1 MTSVL
6 SIYPNCS
13 KGGMATV
20 YRTRALAH
28 PEEKHDFLFMNDRG
42 GRAAFDSLPNTEYRI
57 IPKGRFT
64 PALSFITRHFDYDK
78 VRVTSLPEVA
88 SQLAEAL
95 PDKVTYEFHTSTKS
109 IVEGELKRLDID
121 AVRNIQTP
129 SRWLTNV
136 VARRLSRAQASK
148 CLTVPNLV
156 DRTTFNDSV
165 PPAVRDLED
174 GLIPLLWIGRFDKG
188 KNFND
193 FLRVLS
199 LLPDHYVPIV
209 VVSYETEPDRIARA
223 LQEARFY
230 GVVDCMQTHL
240 NLSQEQLARL
250 YTWARLRGG
259 LFLSTSLAESY
270 GYSVAEALAC
280 GLPTVAYRV
289 GGIPEIPTYG
299 TSREL
304 ISVGDVPGMAAAVE
318 RLTAE
323 PDHRV

>member
-1 MTSVL
+1 MTKVL

-20 YRTRALAH
+20 YRTRALSC
-28 PEEKHDFLFMNDRG
+28 PEERHDFLFMNDRG
-42 GRAAFDSLPNTEYRI
+42 GRAAFDSLPNTAYRI
-57 IPKGRFT
+57 IPKGRFS
-64 PALSFITRHFDYDK
+64 PALSFITNHFDYDE
-78 VRVTSLPEVA
+78 VRVTSLPDVA
-88 SQLAEAL
+88 SQLGHGL
-95 PDKVTYEFHTSTKS
+95 PDRVAYEFHSSTKS
-109 IVEGELKRLDID
+109 IVEAELKRLDID

-129 SRWLTNV
+129 SHWLTNI
-136 VARRLSRAQASK
+136 VARRLTRAQASK

-156 DRTTFNDSV
+156 DRTTFNKSV

-188 KNFND
+188 KNLND

-199 LLPDHYVPIV
+199 LLPERYVPVV

-223 LQEARFY
+223 FQEARSY
-230 GVVDCMQTHL
+230 GVAHRMQTHL

-250 YTWARLRGG
+250 YTWARERGG
-259 LFLSTSLAESY
+259 LFLSTSLAESF

-289 GGIPEIPTYG
+289 GGIPEVPTHE
-299 TSREL
+299 TRREL

-318 RLTAE
+318 RLTIW
-323 PDHRV
+323 PGRRV